1 MASHIGRRKF
11 ITLLGG
17 SAALWPVVG
26 RAQQPGMPV
35 IGYLNVASESM
46 SRGSLASLR
55 QGLAD
60 AGYVEGHNVAI
71 ELRWANLQLEKLREM
86 AAELVQRK
94 VAIIVAEGG
103 VSAAF
108 AAKAATST
116 IPIVI
121 ASGIDP
127 VRYGLV
133 ASLNRPGGNITG
145 VTFLYGELGGKRLGL
160 LCELVPQ
167 ATTIAYLA
175 GPGSDDPRYEETS
188 SLTAAAQALGRQFV
202 TFKAVPNNER
212 TIDTVF
218 GELVR
223 IQDVALMVGA
233 NSALEV
239 YRAKILASAALNKI
253 PASYPI
259 PQFVF
264 AGGLMSYSV
273 ARGIMRQ
280 VAVQYVA
287 PILRGAK
294 PADLPVQQP
303 TRFELVINLKA
314 AKTLGLTV
322 PDSLL
327 ARADEVI
334 E

>member
-1 MASHIGRRKF
+1 VAGGGTRAAARDASHWVSQRSFGIH
-11 ITLLGG
+11 
-17 SAALWPVVG
+17 
-26 RAQQPGMPV
+26 
-35 IGYLNVASESM
+35 ES
-46 SRGSLASLR
+46 GSLASLR

-94 VAIIVAEGG
+94 VAVIVAEGG

-121 ASGIDP
+121 VSGIDP

-175 GPGSDDPRYEETS
+175 GPGSDDPRYEETFAEDLAARRLSGES

-202 TFKAVPNNER
+202 MFKAVPGNER

-233 NSALEV
+233 NSALFEV

-273 ARGIMRQ
+273 ARGMSRQ

-294 PADLPVQQP
+294 PADLPVQAP
-303 TRFELVINLKA
+303 TKYELVINLKT
-314 AKTLGLTV
+314 AKTLGLEV
-322 PDSLL
+322 PPTLL